1 MRSWRHAGLTAI
13 ALALTACQAVP
24 QVAPAASVPSQARH
38 RLQGTADFGER
49 QTQIAAG
56 ELTSIATVT
65 LLNAS
70 NQTVATA
77 RTDAAG
83 AFSLLPGA
91 AFAVAAGDVFYLDVY
106 KGTRNNQVGGDVAR
120 LRTILQWTANGW
132 TSTSGTTV
140 VVNPLTTAVCVLQ
153 GLNSGTIA
161 PTVTLGTVSGATVT
175 SGNGTITANWSALNT
190 LVRDLL
196 AKDQDP
202 LARISLTSGSYRAM
216 PNKAQPLVL
225 ETFLTGT
232 FADTQVD
239 GTGALVL
246 APPRPIPNDPTSE
259 LETFAAANVA
269 PNTVGAIATDGT
281 YLYVKSWGEFGLN
294 NSANHTL
301 KKIGSGFNGTV
312 RGANYG
318 TLGSAPPSNGISLA
332 YFDGYVYMALQNTN
346 TQLYRVSTTTGASSV
361 LDLPVRLN
369 NYHGSTMTTGRPLI
383 TTDGRYLYTCSFG
396 INNVVYSGYTIQV
409 LDPTQGFQ
417 LVRQFTM
424 DTSSYYT
431 DGLYCDGTY
440 LWLQEWNDTN
450 VTPRMRRYR
459 LSDGA
464 REVEYTFPRFHDY
477 TNGFQGYNALAN
489 NPLNGTWDPYNKV
502 FWMGNL
508 SNERIH
514 LMRGGSYIPSGTW
527 QSASLDTGSA
537 APLFGRLAWSGDV
550 PEADG
555 LSFQIRSA
563 TTLAGLGTAT
573 WYGPTGTSDA
583 YTVSGAPLNPVHAK
597 HRYVQVRA
605 TMSSQDQL
613 TSPKLN
619 KLSLEVLP

>member
-1 MRSWRHAGLTAI
+1 MRSLHHAGLV
-13 ALALTACQAVP
+13 ALALALAACHVLPQSAPTGSVQA
-24 QVAPAASVPSQARH
+24 QEQY

-49 QTQIAAG
+49 RTQIAAG
-56 ELTSIATVT
+56 DLTSLATVT

-70 NQTVATA
+70 NQTVASA

-91 AFAVAAGDVFYLDVY
+91 SFAVAAGDVFYLDVY
-106 KGTRNNQVGGDVAR
+106 KGTRNNLAGGDVAR

-140 VVNPLTTAVCVLQ
+140 VVNPLTTAVCVIQ

-202 LARISLTSGSYRAM
+202 LARISLVSGSYRAM
-216 PNKAQPLVL
+216 PNKAQPLIV
-225 ETFLTGT
+225 ENFQTGT
-232 FADTQVD
+232 FAETRLDEL
-239 GTGALVL
+239 GALVL
-246 APPRPIPNDPTSE
+246 GPPKPAPNDPASE
-259 LETFAAANVA
+259 IETFAAANVA
-269 PNTVGAIATDGT
+269 PNTVGAITSDGT
-281 YLYVKSWGEFGLN
+281 YLYVKAWGEFGG
-294 NSANHTL
+294 NSNTNHTL
-301 KKIGSGFNGTV
+301 KKIGTGFNGTV

-318 TLGSAPPSNGISLA
+318 MLGSAPPSYGISVA
-332 YFDGYVYMALQNTN
+332 YHDGYVYSTLNGAN

-361 LDLPVRLN
+361 IDLPVRLTNYSGN
-369 NYHGSTMTTGRPLI
+369 NSVNGRPLI
-383 TTDGRYLYTCSFG
+383 TSDGRYMYTSSFG
-396 INNVVYSGYTIQV
+396 INDVVYSGYTIQV
-409 LDPTQGFQ
+409 LDPSQGFR

-424 DTSSYYT
+424 DTNSFYT
-431 DGLYCDGTY
+431 DGIYCDGTY
-440 LWLQEWNDTN
+440 LWLQEWNN
-450 VTPRMRRYR
+450 ANPTPKMRRYR

-464 REVEYTFPRFHDY
+464 REDEWTFPRIHDY
-477 TNGFQGYNALAN
+477 TFGFQAYNAPAN

-508 SNERIH
+508 SNENIH
-514 LMRGGSYIPSGTW
+514 LLRGGSYIPTGTW
-527 QSASLDTGSA
+527 QSGTLDTGSA
-537 APLFGRLAWSGDV
+537 TPLFGRLTWVSDV
-550 PEADG
+550 QGADG

-573 WYGPTGTSDA
+573 WYGPTSTTDA
-583 YTVSGAPLNPVHAK
+583 YIESGTALNSVHAK
-597 HRYVQVRA
+597 NRYLQVRA
-605 TMSSQDQL
+605 TMTSQDLL
-613 TSPKLN
+613 TTPKLN
-619 KLSLEVLP
+619 RLSLEVLP